1 MRLSITH
8 DTTYRYEDR
17 VRASIQYLRLTP
29 QDSERQHVVDWRL
42 DLPRPARPLRD
53 PYGNILHVL
62 TLDEPHESVLI
73 AAHGLVEIDEEREV
87 EHDRQSPLP
96 FLRST
101 RLTGADA
108 EMRAFAERA
117 MGGRKDRGGLLDL
130 MHALHE
136 HILYQPGATRVDS
149 TAIEAFGARAGVCQ
163 DHAHAFLACIRSQGV
178 PGRYV
183 SGYLYTEDDTHLASH
198 AWAEAWLGDGWYSF
212 DVTNRLGRPERHL
225 SWPSASTTWMPAR
238 CAACAVAAVASRC
251 MRGCWSARRCCRCS
265 NSDDPLR
272 AWRYRRLPLR
282 LRGGDGRN
290 KEDSR

>member
-1 MRLSITH
+1 MRLSISH

-42 DLPRPARPLRD
+42 DLPRPARPQRD

-73 AAHGLVEIDEEREV
+73 AAHGLVEIDEESEV

-117 MGGRKDRGGLLDL
+117 LGGRKDRGGLLDL

-136 HILYQPGATRVDS
+136 RIAYQPGATRVDS
-149 TAIEAFGARAGVCQ
+149 TAIEPSALAPGSARTTPTPSSPAFAARACRGAMCP
-163 DHAHAFLACIRSQGV
+163 AISTPRTRRTWPAT
-178 PGRYV
+178 PGP
-183 SGYLYTEDDTHLASH
+183 
-198 AWAEAWLGDGWYSF
+198 
-212 DVTNRLGRPERHL
+212 RPG
-225 SWPSASTTWMPAR
+225 SATAGTAST
-238 CAACAVAAVASRC
+238 
-251 MRGCWSARRCCRCS
+251 
-265 NSDDPLR
+265 
-272 AWRYRRLPLR
+272 
-282 LRGGDGRN
+282 
-290 KEDSR
+290 

>member
-136 HILYQPGATRVDS
+136 HIRRPRLPGCLPGAR
-149 TAIEAFGARAGVCQ
+149 
-163 DHAHAFLACIRSQGV
+163 LA
-178 PGRYV
+178 P
-183 SGYLYTEDDTHLASH
+183 
-198 AWAEAWLGDGWYSF
+198 W
-212 DVTNRLGRPERHL
+212 
-225 SWPSASTTWMPAR
+225 
-238 CAACAVAAVASRC
+238 
-251 MRGCWSARRCCRCS
+251 RR
-265 NSDDPLR
+265 LR
-272 AWRYRRLPLR
+272 ADACEGAGQRAAAAGAATVTIHCAP
-282 LRGGDGRN
+282 GVIGDCLYA
-290 KEDSR
+290 

>member
-108 EMRAFAERA
+108 EMLRESEINQKGKA
-117 MGGRKDRGGLLDL
+117 RKLWD
-130 MHALHE
+130 
-136 HILYQPGATRVDS
+136 
-149 TAIEAFGARAGVCQ
+149 IEEGKG
-163 DHAHAFLACIRSQGV
+163 I
-178 PGRYV
+178 
-183 SGYLYTEDDTHLASH
+183 
-198 AWAEAWLGDGWYSF
+198 
-212 DVTNRLGRPERHL
+212 
-225 SWPSASTTWMPAR
+225 
-238 CAACAVAAVASRC
+238 
-251 MRGCWSARRCCRCS
+251 
-265 NSDDPLR
+265 
-272 AWRYRRLPLR
+272 
-282 LRGGDGRN
+282 
-290 KEDSR
+290 

>member
-1 MRLSITH
+1 MRCTSIS
-8 DTTYRYEDR
+8 
-17 VRASIQYLRLTP
+17 SISRGDP
-29 QDSERQHVVDWRL
+29 RRQHRH
-42 DLPRPARPLRD
+42 RGFRR
-53 PYGNILHVL
+53 
-62 TLDEPHESVLI
+62 
-73 AAHGLVEIDEEREV
+73 
-87 EHDRQSPLP
+87 
-96 FLRST
+96 T
-101 RLTGADA
+101 R
-108 EMRAFAERA
+108 R
-117 MGGRKDRGGLLDL
+117 
-130 MHALHE
+130 
-136 HILYQPGATRVDS
+136 
-149 TAIEAFGARAGVCQ
+149 VCQ

-225 SWPSASTTWMPAR
+225 KLAVGLDYLD
-238 CAACAVAAVASRC
+238 ACPVRGGGGGCEQMHA
-251 MRGCWSARRCCRCS
+251 GCWSARRCCRCS

>member
-163 DHAHAFLACIRSQGV
+163 DHAHAFLACVRSQGV

-212 DVTNRLGRPERHL
+212 DVTNR
-225 SWPSASTTWMPAR
+225 
-238 CAACAVAAVASRC
+238 
-251 MRGCWSARRCCRCS
+251 
-265 NSDDPLR
+265 
-272 AWRYRRLPLR
+272 
-282 LRGGDGRN
+282 
-290 KEDSR
+290 